1 MSKYT
6 YDPPYNLWSGNRS
19 DSLNKWKVNYL
30 GTIPTV
36 ADLPEEG
43 TFKGDTYNIAEDGT
57 NWMWNGT
64 SWDRLDSILYLT
76 DVDGSFSCDST
87 QASMVLTG
95 TRGNDTTSVHTV
107 DMSEIR
113 HATNAEIDAIFE
125 G

>member
-1 MSKYT
+1 MSNYN

-76 DVDGSFSCDST
+76 DVNGSFSCDST

-95 TRGNDTTSVHTV
+95 TRGNGTESVHTV
-107 DMSEIR
+107 DMSDIR
-113 HATNAEIDAIFE
+113 HATNAEIDAIFA